1 MMIANLP
8 PTRRRPGVIMPVVAL
23 LLVCLC
29 GFTAL
34 SVEVAMMAT
43 VKIQCQNAADSAAL
57 AGARTLNG
65 GATSSTS
72 QAQANA
78 LTAAAANSA
87 LGWNSSGTLAVV
99 PFASTEVST
108 TCGTYHYNTTS
119 QTFYPAYTLQSG
131 EDYNLVSATVKRV
144 VKNNFFSVDG
154 GTSNASTTPTIVAT
168 AVAAHRPRDV
178 AVVLDFSGSMN
189 NESDLW
195 NCESYL
201 GSLEGLSNNSDPVV
215 PAFGHYS
222 SSSTALVSSS
232 APPGGSCNLTQ
243 SVYGMPPLVN
253 SYFSTLSS
261 VSPGTSAFT
270 AALTAYGTQPMG
282 DVPVYTS
289 NAGSGSFAQTANNI
303 FGTSYTTSIL
313 KNSAADAFE
322 NGSVST
328 ASQGSNNLATAG
340 YNNLYTLK
348 VPPSP
353 SGKNQL
359 GVAGF
364 SGFTEGPG
372 YWGKTFFQWPPDPR
386 PTKDWRQ
393 LYFLTPSGS
402 AVNDNTVLF
411 GSGSDGSWN
420 DPYNSSMNYQVN
432 YKAILNWIVNVGPN
446 PFPPMLQAGR
456 NVYYSTIPTDV
467 PASAYNHN
475 NPNSAITN
483 NDQRF
488 WKEYIDYCLG
498 SWRDPYGN
506 IQNPGSPTMSYGPD
520 YNWGTVQISARP
532 SGTPP
537 NGSKLAYMNYNDN
550 PQRPRHRMWFGPMTM
565 LQYIADTGINP
576 GTARDISTFSTKLGI
591 ASVLQDIQINHPN
604 DQVSM
609 ILYNRP
615 QYSNE
620 PPVGNYTQAMYNL
633 NTNYAAMT
641 NSLWYPPNST
651 TAGVSPWDANGS
663 QTPDAFGDYTSNT
676 TTNHGLM
683 LAYNQFSGSSTLSAA
698 SIGGLGRVGA
708 KRLVILETDGMA
720 NNNTSTGFTN
730 NGGTNSYYNILPTS
744 NLTATGYDQNALL
757 QVVQAI
763 CNTSTGTPGTPNS
776 AVTNPG
782 YPGFATSN
790 KPVVVQTIAFGIV
803 FQISTST
810 QTSAVG
816 LLQAISQI
824 GGTTFPSSPTDP
836 TNGYKWCIGTLSTRV
851 QLLQQAFANALND
864 GNSVSLVQ

>member
-1 MMIANLP
+1 
-8 PTRRRPGVIMPVVAL
+8 MPVVAL
-23 LLVCLC
+23 LMVCLC

-34 SVEVAMMAT
+34 SVEVATIAT
-43 VKIQCQNAADSAAL
+43 VKVQCQNAADAAAL

-65 GATSSTS
+65 GTTSSTS

-78 LTAAAANSA
+78 LAAAQGNSA
-87 LGWNSSGTLAVV
+87 LGMNSKGAVAVV
-99 PFASTEVST
+99 PFASTEISST
-108 TCGTYHYNTTS
+108 VGTYHYSTTTQS
-119 QTFYPAYTLQSG
+119 FAPAYTLQSG
-131 EDYNLVSATVKRV
+131 EIYNLVSATVQRQI
-144 VKNNFFSVDG
+144 KNTFFAVDG
-154 GTSNASTTPTIVAT
+154 GATSAAATPTIVAN

-195 NCESYL
+195 NCETYL
-201 GSLEGLSNNSDPVV
+201 GSLQNLSNNSDPVV

-232 APPGGSCNLTQ
+232 ASPGGSCNLTQ
-243 SVYGMPPLVN
+243 SVYGMPPLVS
-253 SYFSTLSS
+253 SYYSTLSS
-261 VSPGTSAFT
+261 VSPGTPAFT

-282 DVPVYTS
+282 DVPVYNS
-289 NAGSGSFAQTANNI
+289 NAGSGSYAQTANNI
-303 FGTSYTTSIL
+303 FGTSYTTSIV

-340 YNNLYTLK
+340 YNDLYTLK

-393 LYFLTPSGS
+393 LYFLTSSGA
-402 AVNDNTVLF
+402 AVNANTTLF
-411 GSGSDGSWN
+411 GSDGSWN
-420 DPYNSSMNYQVN
+420 DPYDSSMNYQVN

-456 NVYYSTIPTDV
+456 VVFYSSIPTDV
-467 PASAYNHN
+467 PASAYNHS

-576 GTARDISTFSTKLGI
+576 GTARDISTYSTKLGI
-591 ASVLQDIQINHPN
+591 TSVLQDIQTNHPN
-604 DQVSM
+604 DLVSL

-620 PPVGNYTQAMYNL
+620 PPVGNFTQAMYNL
-633 NTNYAAMT
+633 NTNYSAMT

-683 LAYNQFSGSSTLSAA
+683 LAYNQFSTSSTLSSAG
-698 SIGGLGRVGA
+698 IGGLGRVGA
-708 KRLVILETDGMA
+708 KKLVILETDGMA
-720 NNNTSTGFTN
+720 NNNTNTGFTN
-730 NGGTNSYYNILPTS
+730 NGGTSSYYNILPTS
-744 NLTATGYDQNALL
+744 NLTATGYDQNELL

-763 CNTSTGTPGTPNS
+763 CNTSSGTAGTPNS
-776 AVTNPG
+776 AVSNPG

-790 KPVVVQTIAFGIV
+790 KPVEVQTIAFGIV

-824 GGTTFPSSPTDP
+824 GGTTFPSSASDP

-851 QLLQQAFANALND
+851 QLLQQAFANVLDD
-864 GNSVSLVQ
+864 GNSVSLIQ

>member
-1 MMIANLP
+1 M
-8 PTRRRPGVIMPVVAL
+8 TTYSFQSRRRGSILPVVAL
-23 LLVCLC
+23 LLVSLC

-34 SVEVAMMAT
+34 SVEVATIAT
-43 VKIQCQNAADSAAL
+43 VKVQCQNAADSAAL

-72 QAQANA
+72 LAQANA
-78 LTAAAANSA
+78 LTAASANST
-87 LGWNSSGTLAVV
+87 LGLNGLGKLAVV
-99 PFASTEVST
+99 PFTSAEVAS
-108 TCGTYHYNTTS
+108 TCGTYHYSTANQS
-119 QTFYPAYTLQSG
+119 FAPAYTLATG
-131 EDYNLVSATVKRV
+131 ENYNLVKVSVQRA
-144 VKNNFFSVDG
+144 VKNAFFSVDG
-154 GTSNASTTPTIVAT
+154 GASAPADNPTIVAT

-178 AVVLDFSGSMN
+178 VVVLDFSGSMN

-201 GSLEGLSNNSDPVV
+201 GSLQNLSNNSDPVV

-222 SSSTALVSSS
+222 SATAAIVSSS
-232 APPGGSCNLTQ
+232 AYPGGSSNVTQ

-253 SYFSTLSS
+253 SYFQTLSS
-261 VSPGTSAFT
+261 TLPGTAAFT
-270 AALTAYGTQPMG
+270 ATASSYGTQPMG
-282 DVPVYTS
+282 DVPVFVNNT
-289 NAGSGSFAQTANNI
+289 GSGSYAQTANAI
-303 FGTSYTTSIL
+303 FGTSNTTSIV

-348 VPPSP
+348 VPPAP

-359 GVAGF
+359 SVAGF
-364 SGFTEGPG
+364 SGFTTGPG

-386 PTKDWRQ
+386 PTKDWRT
-393 LYFLTPSGS
+393 LYFTDPSNNP
-402 AVNDNTVLF
+402 VNNNEVLW
-411 GSGSDGSWN
+411 DTNANVWLP
-420 DPYNSSMNYQVN
+420 PYDTSTNYHVN
-432 YKAILNWIVNVGPN
+432 YKAILNWISTIGPN
-446 PFPPMLQAGR
+446 PFPPMLQAGQV
-456 NVYYSTIPTDV
+456 VYYSYIPTDV
-467 PASAYNHN
+467 PAAAYDHSQ
-475 NPNSAITN
+475 PNSNIT
-483 NDQRF
+483 DPSQRF

-498 SWRDPYGN
+498 AWRDPYGN
-506 IQNPGSPTMSYGPD
+506 VQSPGSPTLSYGPD
-520 YNWGTVQISARP
+520 YNWGTVQINPRP
-532 SGTPP
+532 TGTPP
-537 NGSKLAYMNYNDN
+537 VGSKLAYMNYSDN
-550 PQRPRHRMWFGPMTM
+550 PPRPRHRMWFGPMTM
-565 LQYIADTGINP
+565 IQYIADTGLNS
-576 GTARDISTFSTKLGI
+576 GTARDISTFSTKLGV
-591 ASVLQDIQINHPN
+591 ASVLQDIQLNHPN
-604 DQVSM
+604 DLFSM

-620 PPVGNYTQAMYNL
+620 PPIGNFTQALYNL
-633 NTNYAAMT
+633 NTNYTAMT

-651 TAGVSPWDANGS
+651 TAGVTPWSASGS
-663 QTPDAFGDYTSNT
+663 ETPSAFGDYTSNT

-698 SIGGLGRVGA
+698 GVGGLGRVGA

-730 NGGTNSYYNILPTS
+730 NGAINSYYNLLPTS
-744 NLTATGYDQNALL
+744 NITATGYDQNALL

-763 CNTSTGTPGTPNS
+763 CNTSAGVAGTANS

-782 YPGFATSN
+782 LPGFATSN

-803 FQISTST
+803 FEISTAT
-810 QTSAVG
+810 QTNAVG

-824 GGTTFPSSPTDP
+824 GGTTFPSSSTDP
-836 TNGYKWCIGTLSTRV
+836 TNGYKWCIGSLSTRV
-851 QLLQQAFANALND
+851 QLLQQAFSNVLDD